1 MRLVEDHVVPRFAF
15 ENLCVPTCKT
25 VRRDTDVELV
35 PIIPTLSE
43 LLTTFRGPVVTQNL
57 EAREELLELHFPVEK
72 DTGRHNDEMRT
83 PDASVAGKVSEKC
96 DGLNGFT
103 A

>member
-1 MRLVEDHVVPRFAF
+1 MRFVEDHVVPRFAF

-72 DTGRHNDEMRT
+72 NARWDDDEMWSPYAT
-83 PDASVAGKVSEKC
+83 VAG
-96 DGLNGFT
+96 
-103 A
+103 